1 MFGRSKHTFWRKLE
15 GANPSGS
22 KVIAFHLFI
31 MTPGGQRPKHPEGV
45 LGKKSNMDFRIP
57 QVKIHRIGH

>member
-1 MFGRSKHTFWRKLE
+1 MFVWSKHTFWRKLE
-15 GANPSGS
+15 GSNPSGS
-22 KVIAFHLFI
+22 KVMDFNLSN

-57 QVKIHRIGH
+57 WVKISQIGH